1 MRKTPDFIKNAAAVV
16 PDKRQ
21 LEWQKVELS
30 ALVCYGMNTYTNCE
44 WGNGNEDPELFA
56 PENLDCRQWAKL
68 CKLSGFKGLMLTV
81 KHHDGFCLW
90 QSAYTDHCV
99 SSSKWKDGKG
109 DVVAECAAACREFGL
124 KFGIHISI
132 GDRHEPTYGTDEY
145 NTFFKNQLRELL
157 TAYGDIYC
165 VWLDGEGCDDAF
177 EKYDIAGWIKLI
189 RQLQPNAVTA
199 GCGCDVRW
207 CGNEAGVCRKSE
219 WSPVPYYYSGVDL
232 LRFADKKEAGKP
244 PKKINPT
251 ALDLGSR
258 KAIKKCGKLIWY
270 PAVVNVP
277 LRKGWFY
284 HTDDDYSV
292 KPLSKLTDIY
302 YAAVGG
308 NASYIIGIAPTP
320 EGKIHEKDVEALLSL
335 GAQLEIDFNEDLASE
350 SIVTDNRRL
359 DDKHSGQMSLSDY
372 PDRYWH
378 SGDNPDGAELILD
391 LGDDYDIDK
400 IVLGEH
406 IATGQQIEAFTIY
419 ALLADKWKKIS
430 EGTVIGS
437 KRICRFKEIR
447 VQKFKLV
454 IEKARCFATLEKFEA
469 Y

>member
-1 MRKTPDFIKNAAAVV
+1 MRNNPDYIKKAAAVV

-21 LEWQKVELS
+21 LEWQKTEMN
-30 ALVCYGMNTYTNCE
+30 ALICYGINTYTNCE

-56 PENLDCRQWAKL
+56 PESLDCRQWAKL
-68 CKLSGFKGLMLTV
+68 CKLSGFKGLILTV

-90 QSAYTDHCV
+90 QSAYTSHGV

-124 KFGIHISI
+124 KFGIHISVW
-132 GDRHEPTYGTDEY
+132 DRHEATYGAEAY

-157 TAYGDIYC
+157 TSYGDIYC
-165 VWLDGEGCDDAF
+165 VWLDGEGCDELW
-177 EKYDIAGWIKLI
+177 EKYDVAGWIKLI

-199 GCGCDVRW
+199 GCGNDVRW
-207 CGNEAGVCRKSE
+207 CGNEVGVCRKSE
-219 WSPVPYYYSGVDL
+219 WSTVPYYYSGVER
-232 LRFADKKEAGKP
+232 LRNTGKYKA

-258 KAIKKCGKLIWY
+258 KAIKKCDELIWY
-270 PAVVNVP
+270 PAVVNFP

-284 HTDDDYSV
+284 HPDDEYNV
-292 KPLSKLTDIY
+292 KPLSKLTEIY
-302 YAAVGG
+302 YNSVGG
-308 NASYIIGIAPTP
+308 NASYLLGIAPTP

-335 GAQLEIDFNEDLASE
+335 GAQLEIDFNEDLASQ
-350 SIVTDNRRL
+350 SVVTDSCRL
-359 DDKHSGQMSLSDY
+359 DDKHSGQKSLSDY
-372 PDRYWH
+372 PGEYWH
-378 SGDNPDGAELILD
+378 SGDKPDGAELILD

-406 IATGQQIEAFTIY
+406 IATGQQIEEFTLY
-419 ALLADKWKKIS
+419 ALLGDKWKKIA
-430 EGTVIGS
+430 EGTVVGS